1 MLEGS
6 HITIV
11 TQYYWPEHV
20 GIAPYST
27 RLAEHLAERGAAVNV
42 VTAMPHYPSWRI
54 EPDRYRR
61 LDLHEERRG
70 AFVDLQDEAGSAH
83 GILSSSP
90 FSGRTRP

>member
-1 MLEGS
+1 MSVLEGS

-61 LDLHEERRG
+61 LDLLCLPPITPIR
-70 AFVDLQDEAGSAH
+70 
-83 GILSSSP
+83 
-90 FSGRTRP
+90 